1 MIIKK
6 VVAQLSIILCSIVI
20 FASCVNTRNSK
31 YFVDQN
37 DAVLETATKN
47 PETIITPGHLLSINV
62 SSLNP
67 DATAIFNAKPDI
79 GGQQGPGYLVNKE
92 GNIQFPILGNIKAEK
107 LTGDQLRQDIV
118 KLLVDKKLLIDPIV
132 SVRFL
137 NFKVTVLG
145 EVNRPTVIDVP
156 NERISLLE
164 ALGFAGDITIYGQ
177 KENVMVIRE
186 EDNKKIIKRIN
197 LNSSELFGS
206 PYYYLK
212 SNDIVYVEANKA
224 KVASSTRT
232 SQLLPIILTALSF
245 TAIVVDRVFRP

>member
-1 MIIKK
+1 MIIKNF
-6 VVAQLSIILCSIVI
+6 VGRLGFYLCLIAI

-37 DAVLETATKN
+37 DAVLETAIKS
-47 PETIITPGHLLSINV
+47 PETIITPGHLLAITV

-67 DATAIFNAKPDI
+67 DATSIFNAKTEN

-92 GNIQFPILGNIKAEK
+92 GNIQFPILGNIKAES
-107 LTGDQLRQDIV
+107 LTGDQLRQEIV
-118 KLLVDKKLLIDPIV
+118 KTLVDKKLLIDPIV

-186 EDNKKIIKRIN
+186 ENNKKIIKRIN
-197 LNSSELFGS
+197 LNSSELFNS

-212 SNDIVYVEANKA
+212 SNDIVYVEANNA